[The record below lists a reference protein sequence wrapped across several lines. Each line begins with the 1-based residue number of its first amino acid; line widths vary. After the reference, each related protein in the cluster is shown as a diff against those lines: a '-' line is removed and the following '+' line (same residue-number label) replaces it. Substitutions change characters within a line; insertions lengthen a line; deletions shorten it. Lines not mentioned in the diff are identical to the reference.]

1 MVEEIKEISEEQ
13 AESGN
18 ILMAGDEEDTV
29 AQNDPSWKLWKAGLC
44 AQTNCLRIVLN
55 IADFLDNNKEEDM
68 SDDEEF
74 EDVEIDDNEQEEENV
89 IDLDQF
95 KEQCVIAVFTWL
107 P

>member
-44 AQTNCLRIVLN
+44 
-55 IADFLDNNKEEDM
+55 
-68 SDDEEF
+68 S
-74 EDVEIDDNEQEEENV
+74 
-89 IDLDQF
+89 
-95 KEQCVIAVFTWL
+95 
-107 P
+107 